1 MIAKR
6 YQPYWEAKSLSQM
19 DEQEWESICD
29 GCGKCCLQKLQDDE
43 TNEIYY
49 TDLAC
54 HQLNIKSCQCKV
66 YPDRF
71 KHVDS
76 CVDLT
81 PKHLDVFE
89 WLPDTCSYRVHHETG
104 ALPDWHP
111 LLVGD
116 NSQMIRQGLT
126 VKDYAINEKRVPE
139 EDWETHV
146 IRWVHGIPE
155 HIDLG

>member
-6 YQPYWEAKSLSQM
+6 YQPYWETKSLEQM
-19 DEQEWESICD
+19 DELEWESICD

-43 TNEIYY
+43 TNEIFY

-66 YPDRF
+66 YPERF
-71 KHVDS
+71 KHVSS

-81 PKHLDVFE
+81 PKQLNEFQ
-89 WLPDTCSYRVHHETG
+89 WLPDTCSYRVHNETRQ
-104 ALPDWHP
+104 LPDWHP
-111 LLVGD
+111 LLVGSND
-116 NSQMIRQGLT
+116 EMIRQGLT
-126 VKDYAINEKRVPE
+126 VKDYAINENRVPE

-146 IRWVHGIPE
+146 IRWVHGMPE
-155 HIDLG
+155 HLDLS

>member
-6 YQPYWEAKSLSQM
+6 YQPYWETKKLSQM
-19 DEQEWESICD
+19 DELEWESICD

-43 TNEIYY
+43 TEEIFY

-66 YPDRF
+66 YPKRF
-71 KHVDS
+71 EHVES

-81 PKHLDVFE
+81 PKRLSDFE
-89 WLPDTCSYRVHHETG
+89 WLPDTCSYKVYHETG
-104 ALPDWHP
+104 KLADWHP

-116 NSQMIRQGLT
+116 NTQMVRQGLT
-126 VKDYAINEKRVPE
+126 VKDYAISENKVPE

-146 IRWVHGIPE
+146 IRWVHGLPE